1 MPRHGAPCTACTNKS
16 VLCFVQ
22 ITLCEQVQGYLS
34 NYMANDKAAADAAAA
49 DKADIT
55 PLQGMAIYQ
64 KKKVCALQ
72 HQIHGVCDSKAPG
85 LALAR

>member
-1 MPRHGAPCTACTNKS
+1 M
-16 VLCFVQ
+16 Q

-72 HQIHGVCDSKAPG
+72 HQIHGACNSRASRAASSRRVAPMCSVEPG
-85 LALAR
+85 AFISLC

>member
-1 MPRHGAPCTACTNKS
+1 M
-16 VLCFVQ
+16 LQ

-64 KKKVCALQ
+64 KKKVCFRD
-72 HQIHGVCDSKAPG
+72 ITHGACNSKARRV
-85 LALAR
+85 ASSR